1 MPFGGQTVGYP
12 TNPVYNDQCKKK
24 ITAADVEDC
33 PQQILARQVCPELF
47 TLRIRHLFLF
57 F

>member
-12 TNPVYNDQCKKK
+12 ANAVYNDRVQKE